1 MGERQHEE
9 LGKSG
14 VNVVENNDG
23 GDKERG
29 EMYRHERQ
37 QRT

>member
-1 MGERQHEE
+1 MGKSQQEE

-14 VNVVENNDG
+14 VGIVENNDG
-23 GDKERG
+23 GDKRRG

-37 QRT
+37 QLI